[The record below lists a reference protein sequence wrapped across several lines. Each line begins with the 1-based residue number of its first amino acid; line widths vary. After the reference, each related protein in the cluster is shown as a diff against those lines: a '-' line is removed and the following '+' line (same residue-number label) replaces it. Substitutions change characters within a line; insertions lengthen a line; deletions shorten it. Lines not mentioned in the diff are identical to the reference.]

1 MPASTASHLHHCH
14 HLSSPSPRQPHPA
27 PAPALRLCAGPVAGT
42 SSSGRPAFL
51 FSCNSS
57 HGPAAATQEMLWPP
71 KPPVLATSSW
81 SKGLDL
87 PICRFFLS
95 IRLEETRGN
104 ERKLKETPPAPKQTK
119 HRIGNYL
126 FVFNL
131 FCHIFVKR
139 QKCNKKYI
147 STVPEDRAVETGL
160 RGPSDLRLAPGGPGA
175 GALSVLWP
183 WCLLLRIGS

>member
-1 MPASTASHLHHCH
+1 MPASTASHLRHCH
-14 HLSSPSPRQPHPA
+14 HPLSSLSPQQPHPA

-57 HGPAAATQEMLWPP
+57 HGLAAATQEMLWPP
-71 KPPVLATSSW
+71 KPQYWPPPPGAKAWIS
-81 SKGLDL
+81 
-87 PICRFFLS
+87 LS
-95 IRLEETRGN
+95 AVFSFRSGQ
-104 ERKLKETPPAPKQTK
+104 RKRKETPTPPQKNNRK
-119 HRIGNYL
+119 HRIGDYL

-175 GALSVLWP
+175 GAHSILWP
-183 WCLLLRIGS
+183 WCLLLRTGS